1 MGFKQATTMIGNAA
15 NFEQVPATA
24 GESYAV
30 GEALVLSGGAATKCG
45 ATATPE
51 FICQQQLSGAGAG
64 DQLAVTRVSEL
75 QDLPGLLPGV
85 EPRQQIQNCQPEVVS
100 HHHDQDHDEE
110 DGQLAGDA
118 ALIGQP
124 AEGARDKEGQDGDHH
139 PRDHRQHHPLE
150 LLQHLGDDLGPGPG
164 GRQAHQHRKDQRGHH
179 RHDGRDVQ
187 VEQQLRRLPQPLRR
201 RLDGQAGDDGV
212 AGPH

>member
-1 MGFKQATTMIGNAA
+1 MDVGKQGDA
-15 NFEQVPATA
+15 EVHHVPAQHLGLPCSLQGHGQGGRGGHSA
-24 GESYAV
+24 HRGEV
-30 GEALVLSGGAATKCG
+30 GGPVVA
-45 ATATPE
+45 
-51 FICQQQLSGAGAG
+51 
-64 DQLAVTRVSEL
+64 